1 MRQDL
6 PWISLVPRRIGNE
19 TIVWA
24 VVNFEPYT
32 LSEVAGS
39 GARKVILWTVSVV
52 IDLGSGAANLY
63 LIADDDDVT

>member
-6 PWISLVPRRIGNE
+6 PRISLVPRRIGNE

-32 LSEVAGS
+32 LSKVAGS
-39 GARKVILWTVSVV
+39 GARKAFL
-52 IDLGSGAANLY
+52 
-63 LIADDDDVT
+63 